1 MSTLTKISPKEYLEQ
16 EAKNEYKSEYHAGE
30 VVAMAGA
37 SRNHNVI
44 VANLLKKL
52 GLCLEDKSC
61 LIFPSDM
68 LVKLPSCE
76 KYVYPDVIIVCQEE
90 RYEKQRGLDVLLN
103 PTIIIE
109 VLSETTAHYD
119 SNEKMEC
126 YFTLDS
132 LQEYWLVDSEKIA
145 IRSYKRQS
153 NDDWILHLSKNPDE
167 KILIGECE
175 MLLKDIYLKTNL
187 LK

>member
-1 MSTLTKISPKEYLEQ
+1 METLVKISVEEYLEQ
-16 EAKNEYKSEYHAGE
+16 EAKNEHKSEYHAGE

-37 SRNHNVI
+37 SFLHNAI
-44 VANLLKKL
+44 VANLITILNNCLKDENCFAL
-52 GLCLEDKSC
+52 
-61 LIFPSDM
+61 PSDI
-68 LVKLPSCE
+68 LVKLPICE
-76 KYVYPDVIIVCQEE
+76 KFVYPDIVVVCGE
-90 RYEKQRGLDVLLN
+90 RLLEKHKGLDALLN

-109 VLSETTAHYD
+109 VFSESTAHYD

-132 LQEYWLVDSEKIA
+132 LQEYWLVDSEKVA

-153 NDDWILHLSKNPDE
+153 NEDWILHLSKNPDE
-167 KILIGECE
+167 KIQIGECE

-187 LK
+187 L